1 MTHQVLSDP
10 EVRRAGLEA
19 LSERLGPAGLIRF
32 LRMFDPGRGDYT
44 AERHKWLDG
53 LTVDDIIRSIEE
65 RRAAKGNG

>member
-1 MTHQVLSDP
+1 MTHQVLSDH

-44 AERHKWLDG
+44 AERHQWLDK
-53 LTVDDIIRSIEE
+53 LTLDDLVRSIEKD
-65 RRAAKGNG
+65 RGTKKP